1 MKSKA
6 LLVATV
12 FFMAT
17 QACHAADHPIDQ
29 YQSKCIAKDS
39 TTSGMT
45 NCTNGA
51 ISRWDKELNS
61 VYANLISSL
70 APSEQQALR
79 EAQRQ
84 WILYRDAEFKLIDE
98 MYKTKD
104 GTMYIPMRAADRLEI
119 IKTRALQLQAYRDLQ
134 GL

>member
-1 MKSKA
+1 
-6 LLVATV
+6 
-12 FFMAT
+12 
-17 QACHAADHPIDQ
+17 
-29 YQSKCIAKDS
+29 
-39 TTSGMT
+39 MT

-119 IKTRALQLQAYRDLQ
+119 IKTRALRLQAYRDLQ

>member
-6 LLVATV
+6 LLAAAL
-12 FFMAT
+12 FFIAT
-17 QACHAADHPIDQ
+17 QACQAADHPIDQ
-29 YQSKCIAKDS
+29 YQSKCIAADS
-39 TTSGMT
+39 TTAGMT

-51 ISRWDKELNS
+51 SARWGKALNS
-61 VYANLISSL
+61 VYANLLSSISR
-70 APSEQQALR
+70 SEQQALR
-79 EAQRQ
+79 AAQRQ
-84 WILYRDAEFKLIDE
+84 WILYRNAEFKLIDE